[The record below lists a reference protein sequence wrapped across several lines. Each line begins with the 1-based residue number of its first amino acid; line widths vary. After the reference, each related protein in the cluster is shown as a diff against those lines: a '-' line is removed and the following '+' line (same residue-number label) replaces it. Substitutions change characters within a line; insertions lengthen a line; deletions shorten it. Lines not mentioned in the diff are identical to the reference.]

1 MATQYFRGRDGIRLA
16 ADVGGPRSAPT
27 VILMHGGGQTRHSW
41 GSAFRDLVAAGY
53 QVVSLDARGHGE
65 SEWAPDGDYGIDALC
80 ADLHAVVATL
90 NTKPALVGASMGG
103 VTSLVAAGEDPLLAS
118 LLILVDIAPNP
129 NPAGIA
135 HIHSFMTAH
144 PDGFANLEEA
154 ADAVAAYNPHRPRPK
169 DTKGLSK
176 NLRQR
181 DNGRWYWH
189 WDPQFVQVR
198 SERKHLH
205 IKGMSERMLDAA
217 DKIRI
222 PTLLVR
228 GKQTDVVSM
237 EGVNELRLRIP
248 KMEFVDV
255 AGAGHMVAGDRNDA
269 FNQAVTGFLAHH
281 LPA

>member
-1 MATQYFRGRDGIRLA
+1 MSVRHFRGRDGLRLA
-16 ADVGGPRSAPT
+16 ADSDGSPDAPT
-27 VILMHGGGQTRHSW
+27 VILLHGGGQTRHSW
-41 GSAFRDLVAAGY
+41 GRAFRDLVTAGY
-53 QVVSLDARGHGE
+53 QVISLDARGHGE
-65 SEWAPDGDYGIDALC
+65 SEWATDGDYGIDALC
-80 ADLHAVVATL
+80 ADLRAVVGEL
-90 NTKPALVGASMGG
+90 HTKPALVGASMGG
-103 VTSLVAAGEDPLLAS
+103 VTSLVAVGEDPALAAV
-118 LLILVDIAPNP
+118 LVLVDIAPNP

-144 PDGFANLEEA
+144 PDGFATLDDA
-154 ADAVAAYNPHRPRPK
+154 ADAVAAYNPLRPRPT

-176 NLRQR
+176 NLRLR

-217 DKIRI
+217 DNVRI
-222 PTLLVR
+222 PSLLVR

-237 EGVNELRLRIP
+237 EGVNELRQRIP
-248 KMEFVDV
+248 QMEFVDV

-269 FNQAVTGFLAHH
+269 FNQSVLGFLARNF
-281 LPA
+281 PA